1 MLNPKSFKY
10 MHLLTET
17 RKPVMFCI
25 AYLLQKEQARI
36 VQMADFF
43 SQFCA
48 LQCNIGWAGNGNICG
63 PDSDI
68 DGYPDAPLPCID
80 NDKHCREVHSLR
92 MNCMLQRTSSPSST
106 CYIGSQVGFI
116 R

>member
-36 VQMADFF
+36 VQMADFSLHF
-43 SQFCA
+43 VPCSVTLAGQVMGTSVVQTQTLMVTLMHLFHA
-48 LQCNIGWAGNGNICG
+48 LTMTNTAE
-63 PDSDI
+63 
-68 DGYPDAPLPCID
+68 
-80 NDKHCREVHSLR
+80 R
-92 MNCMLQRTSSPSST
+92 
-106 CYIGSQVGFI
+106 YIH
-116 R
+116 